1 MKIEA
6 STFKILTCN
15 LVTLPVELTSMRV
28 LQCEPKNHL
37 PTRKSASGTNGATS
51 TQGFVTY
58 GLGDNISLPCT
69 LPIGD
74 WYPSEAR
81 GLACTGIIVLRREI
95 SGVIVMVQ
103 R

>member
-1 MKIEA
+1 MR
-6 STFKILTCN
+6 
-15 LVTLPVELTSMRV
+15 ELRV

-37 PTRKSASGTNGATS
+37 TTRKSTSGTNGATS
-51 TQGFVTY
+51 TKGLVTY
-58 GLGDNISLPCT
+58 GLGYNISLPCT

-81 GLACTGIIVLRREI
+81 GLAFTGIIVPRREI

>member
-1 MKIEA
+1 MR
-6 STFKILTCN
+6 
-15 LVTLPVELTSMRV
+15 ELRV
-28 LQCEPKNHL
+28 LLCEPKNHL
-37 PTRKSASGTNGATS
+37 TTRKSTSGTNGATS
-51 TQGFVTY
+51 TKGLVTY

-69 LPIGD
+69 LLIGD

-81 GLACTGIIVLRREI
+81 GLAFTGIIVPRREI